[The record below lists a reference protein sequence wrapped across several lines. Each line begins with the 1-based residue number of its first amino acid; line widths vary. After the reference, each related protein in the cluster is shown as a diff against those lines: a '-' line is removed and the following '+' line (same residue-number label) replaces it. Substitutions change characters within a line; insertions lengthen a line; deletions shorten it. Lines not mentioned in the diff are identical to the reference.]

1 MIPVSMISEYLYC
14 PLKVYTIMHVE
25 NIKSCSSTTN
35 ISHDALIGFEE
46 LIKRNLWHLKG
57 ELQVKEILKEL
68 LKDIP
73 EFLDI
78 IHQQYIDVE
87 VIENKN
93 NNFDILKEDLKF
105 NSWLIAIKTQK
116 MLKTG
121 LTGAEAVNLLFPPSL
136 LEFKIEDKESGLL
149 GQIDKIEIIDGA
161 YYPIKIKSSL
171 PPLKGVWQ
179 SDAIQITAYAYLM
192 EHEFNKEITIGF
204 VNYMRVGS
212 RKPVLINT
220 NLREKFSHVFN
231 EVISIVYDDKFPE
244 IVQNVNKCRSCDYC
258 EICQYSTNK

>member
-1 MIPVSMISEYLYC
+1 MITVSMIQDYLYC
-14 PLKVYTIMHVE
+14 PFKVYTDMRAE
-25 NIKSCSSTTN
+25 NMESYPVITN

-57 ELQVKEILKEL
+57 EMKVKDILEEL

-73 EFLDI
+73 EFLDTI
-78 IHQQYIDVE
+78 YNQYQDVE
-87 VIENKN
+87 SIDNVT

-105 NSWLIAIKTQK
+105 NSWLIALKTQK
-116 MLKTG
+116 ILKTG

-136 LEFKIEDKESGLL
+136 LEFKIEDKKYGLL
-149 GQIDKIEIIDGA
+149 GQIDKIEIVDGV
-161 YYPIKIKSSL
+161 YYPVKIKTNL

-192 EHEFNKEITIGF
+192 EHEFNKEIPVGF

-220 NLREKFSHVFN
+220 HLREKFSEVFN
-231 EVISIVYDDKFPE
+231 EIISIVYEDKFPE
-244 IVQNVNKCRSCDYC
+244 IVQNVNKCRSCDLYR
-258 EICQYSTNK
+258 ICQYSTD